1 VAKSN
6 KPSRTSKASKA
17 SKIEQSKKVAGDKA
31 AAAKAGATK
40 RPASPDPLLDFEQT
54 VAANVEMKLLGK
66 ELDYLIGSGSA
77 VTTRKEVLDFVSLG
91 RQVLDD
97 LEKLVS

>member
-1 VAKSN
+1 VAKS
-6 KPSRTSKASKA
+6 KPSRNVKPV
-17 SKIEQSKKVAGDKA
+17 KKVAPGKA
-31 AAAKAGATK
+31 AATR
-40 RPASPDPLLDFEQT
+40 RPAAEKDPLLDFEQT
-54 VAANVEMKLLGK
+54 VGTNVEMKLLAK
-66 ELDYLIGSGSA
+66 ELEYLIGSGSA

>member
-1 VAKSN
+1 VAKS
-6 KPSRTSKASKA
+6 KQPKKASRIK
-17 SKIEQSKKVAGDKA
+17 QSKKVASDQA
-31 AAAKAGATK
+31 AAAKASATK
-40 RPASPDPLLDFEQT
+40 RPAKPDPLLDFEQT
-54 VAANVEMKLLGK
+54 VGANVEMKLLAK
-66 ELDYLIGSGSA
+66 ELDYLIGIGSA

>member
-1 VAKSN
+1 VPKKKAAPGAAK
-6 KPSRTSKASKA
+6 
-17 SKIEQSKKVAGDKA
+17 QSKQSKQSSKLAS
-31 AAAKAGATK
+31 AKAVGKEAATK
-40 RPASPDPLLDFEQT
+40 RPAQPDPLLDFEQT
-54 VAANVEMKLLGK
+54 VAANVEMKLLAK

-97 LEKLVS
+97 LQNLVS

>member
-1 VAKSN
+1 VPNSKQPKPA
-6 KPSRTSKASKA
+6 KPSGVK
-17 SKIEQSKKVAGDKA
+17 QSKKVASDKA
-31 AAAKAGATK
+31 AAKAAATK
-40 RPASPDPLLDFEQT
+40 RPAKPDPLLDFEQT
-54 VAANVEMKLLGK
+54 VGANVEMKLLAK
-66 ELDYLIGSGSA
+66 ELDYLIGTGSA